1 MASPDAIASF
11 LRKSILRCWGN
22 DLNSYDCVGLSDT
35 QGILGAL
42 GKKLEFDDNIISAN
56 DTIIREKFGISD
68 LEDIF
73 FLRDTSSWCTIDSG
87 AAITQEGIYL
97 LNKEGAGVI
106 KWDTIQRVEYKG
118 KNFIFF
124 KYPNDEGGQYYQSI
138 NQSNFIKTGNPSS
151 ALINNLLKLFN
162 KVAELASPIEEED
175 PFDVVT
181 KKIEANED
189 YPHEVIR
196 IAFDALYEYPSLSDI
211 LKFEIGRSYYRLNEY
226 KKAKKYLL
234 EADVEDLT
242 NLYHPW
248 KNIILGKIFE
258 NENYKLSRNLR
269 LAAAKGPKE
278 LEIDI
283 WSNGEEESV
292 AIEALENLL
301 EADARYF
308 ASVDSHPYAD
318 HKLIYPV
325 DDLTRLST
333 LDQSQIMVVG
343 LKTLRQANLDFP
355 MGHPVAKQL
364 YVCHPFCQNKF
375 IPYDNYELEF
385 IEDRI
390 REFCEI
396 AQCLGASSIKIE
408 AINEESK
415 DEKSSF
421 DGTIGIRGG
430 NRAYSGSVNVYGKS
444 SENIVDQLRN
454 SMEFEQHF
462 STPVIPHIPE
472 NTIWLSKE
480 PSWQRLIQQ
489 RMQGNLSQHR
499 EVISTSKSRLIEGNA
514 LLELNGEIKSLYADM
529 GLNFS
534 VELSNRLLT
543 TQNASLSI
551 TVEFFPLHQSKENE
565 AQTSVEQEPTENK
578 TSFFK
583 RLFK

>member
-1 MASPDAIASF
+1 MDAIASF
-11 LRKSILRCWGN
+11 LRKSILRCWGK

-35 QGILGAL
+35 QGVLGVL
-42 GKKLEFDDNIISAN
+42 GKKLEIDDNIISTN

-73 FLRDTSSWCTIDSG
+73 FLRDTSTWCTIDSG
-87 AAITQEGIYL
+87 TAITQEGIYL
-97 LNKEGAGVI
+97 LNNDGAKII
-106 KWDTIQRVEYKG
+106 KWDIIQRVEYKG

-124 KYPNDEGGQYYQSI
+124 KYPNEEGVQNYQSI
-138 NQSNFIKTGNPSS
+138 HQSNFIKTGNPSS

-162 KVAELASPIEEED
+162 KVTELAAPVEED
-175 PFDVVT
+175 DPADAIIER
-181 KKIEANED
+181 IEANED
-189 YPHEVIR
+189 NPQAIIN
-196 IAFDALYEYPSLSDI
+196 IAMESLYGYPSISEY
-211 LKFEIGRSYYRLNEY
+211 LKFEIGRNYYKLDEY
-226 KKAKKYLL
+226 QKAKRYLL
-234 EADVEDLT
+234 EADNC
-242 NLYHPW
+242 NLSDYYQTW
-248 KNIILGKIFE
+248 LNTLLGDIYEELDF
-258 NENYKLSRNLR
+258 KLSRNRR
-269 LAAAKGPKE
+269 LAASKGSQE
-278 LEIDI
+278 LEFKD
-283 WSNGEEESV
+283 EDLP
-292 AIEALENLL
+292 ATQLALKDLL
-301 EADARYF
+301 ETDARYF
-308 ASVDSHPYAD
+308 SNLDSHPYAE

-325 DDLTRLST
+325 DDLTKLST
-333 LDQSQIMVVG
+333 LDQNQIMVVE
-343 LKTLRQANLDFP
+343 LRTLREANLDFP

-375 IPYDNYELEF
+375 IPFENYELEF
-385 IEDRI
+385 LEDRI

-415 DEKSSF
+415 DEKSSL
-421 DGTIGIRGG
+421 DGSIGIRGG
-430 NRAYSGSVNVYGKS
+430 NRVYSGNVNVHGKC

-472 NTIWLSKE
+472 NTIWLTKE

-489 RMQGNLSQHR
+489 RMQGNLSRHR

-514 LLELNGEIKSLYADM
+514 LLELNAEVKSLYADM

-534 VELSNRLLT
+534 VELSNRLQT

-551 TVEFFPLHQSKENE
+551 TVEFFPLHQSNEDESPTRIEQDSKENK
-565 AQTSVEQEPTENK
+565 S
-578 TSFFK
+578 SFFK

>member
-1 MASPDAIASF
+1 MASTDEIASF
-11 LRKSILRCWGN
+11 LRKSILRCWGK

-35 QGILGAL
+35 QGVLGAL
-42 GKKLEFDDNIISAN
+42 GKKLEFDDNIISSN
-56 DTIIREKFGISD
+56 DTIIRERFGISA

-73 FLRDTSSWCTIDSG
+73 FLRDTSSWCTIGSG
-87 AAITQEGIYL
+87 TAITQEGIYL

-106 KWDTIQRVEYKG
+106 KWNTIQRVEYKG

-124 KYPNDEGGQYYQSI
+124 TYPNEEGVQYYQSVI
-138 NQSNFIKTGNPSS
+138 QSNFIKTGNPSL
-151 ALINNLLKLFN
+151 ALINNILKLFN
-162 KVAELASPIEEED
+162 KVAELAAPVEED
-175 PFDVVT
+175 DPADAIID
-181 KKIEANED
+181 KIEANED
-189 YPHEVIR
+189 NPQAIIN
-196 IAFDALYEYPSLSDI
+196 IALDALDEYSSISDY
-211 LKFEIGRSYYRLNEY
+211 LKFELGRNYYRLEDY
-226 KKAKKYLL
+226 QKAKRYLL
-234 EADVEDLT
+234 EADNENISKYYQTWINTLLGDILEETDYKHSRQRRLDASKGSPELEFNDEDLPAT
-242 NLYHPW
+242 QVALKDLY
-248 KNIILGKIFE
+248 
-258 NENYKLSRNLR
+258 
-269 LAAAKGPKE
+269 
-278 LEIDI
+278 
-283 WSNGEEESV
+283 
-292 AIEALENLL
+292 
-301 EADARYF
+301 EADAKYF
-308 ASVDSHPYAD
+308 SSLTSHQYAE

-325 DDLTRLST
+325 NDLSQLST
-333 LDQSQIMVVG
+333 LSQNQIMVVS
-343 LKTLRQANLDFP
+343 LQTLRDANLDFP

-415 DEKSSF
+415 DNKSDV
-421 DGTIGIRGG
+421 DGSIGINGG
-430 NRAYSGSVNVYGKS
+430 NRAYSGNINVHGKS

-454 SMEFEQHF
+454 SMEFEQSF
-462 STPVIPHIPE
+462 STPVTPHIPE
-472 NTIWLSKE
+472 NTVWLAKE

-489 RMQGNLSQHR
+489 RMQGNLSRHR

-514 LLELNGEIKSLYADM
+514 LLELNGEIKSVYADL

-534 VELSNRLLT
+534 VELSNRLQT

-551 TVEFFPLHQSKENE
+551 TVEFFPLHQPNEDDTPARAEEDSK
-565 AQTSVEQEPTENK
+565 ENK